1 MAEAF
6 FESLIPSGLA
16 TNSLDCSYLNS
27 DSKSDLGDTSSQGTN
42 DERLDKDLGGL
53 SEDRFR
59 VDRRKLERMLQVSES
74 LNSQVD
80 QELNGW
86 SNCQRHGEMCE
97 PAEEFFK
104 RIMNETNTEI
114 TWPSKLKIGAK
125 SKKDPHI
132 KVIGMPN
139 DVKAAKEKIM
149 SILDTKG
156 NRVTL
161 KMDVSHTDHS
171 HVIGKGGN
179 NIKKVMQG
187 TGCHI
192 HFPDS
197 NRGNNV
203 QEKSNQVS
211 IAGQPSG
218 VDSARIQIRDLLPL
232 VFIFEMSLSPPY
244 PDPSSSHL
252 LHLQQLYN
260 VTITFK
266 QKPRTYLT
274 IITVRGSVYNA
285 KMVKE
290 ATARL
295 MEHLMNSVGVSLP
308 VSMQLEIAPQH
319 HLFMIGRGDMNIK
332 QIMQRTG
339 ASVYFPEPNNVNPLR
354 KGTVYITGPIESVY
368 QARQHLIG
376 CLPLVLMF
384 DIKEDIEIEPAY
396 ISQLMEQLDVF
407 ISIKSKPKQPSKSV
421 IVKSVER
428 NATNMYATR
437 IQLLGLDK
445 ELSQVSPS
453 SPGTNGSISA
463 TTTSTNMLG
472 LSSLG
477 MLNPNIL
484 TVNTTNPLMVNGHHN
499 LPSMVSPANS
509 PNHACP
515 SSQWVPPPPGVYAH
529 PVMMMNPTTPTSLTS
544 ALDIFSQCNGLQKG
558 FNQNNRAPFTSI
570 PATTPNTEQGLRNPR
585 ENSSP
590 NAIQSHCDIPVDF
603 QYSSKFNDIFNND
616 LTLGLLDLG
625 KPCTSVSKL
634 QSNVLDGDLAS
645 SLHSER
651 STESG
656 NDSEGSNK
664 RAPGSERKKGAGNS
678 NNSSNNNNFFP
689 NNNLQQSADVDYERR
704 KLLATKAMQKKP
716 VGESRV
722 PTNTWSGMGFSKSM
736 PESAIR
742 NRLGQNISNRSSSYN
757 EYNLIMPYEQPNV
770 SDFPDINRDLWKD
783 SKPLNAPVPSP
794 SPMWEYSSA
803 RKRFE
808 FGLSNSNH
816 ADSATLPTK
825 TLVWSS
831 ETDLAEL
838 FSKLGLGKYT
848 DVFQQQEI
856 DLPTFMTMN
865 DNDLRMLGISTFGA
879 RRKMLLAIAD
889 LNHQKSQPTTTTTA
903 TTAATTATITTNN
916 SFPANEATSWMDN
929 PRVDMGSLSGRW

>member
-1 MAEAF
+1 
-6 FESLIPSGLA
+6 
-16 TNSLDCSYLNS
+16 
-27 DSKSDLGDTSSQGTN
+27 
-42 DERLDKDLGGL
+42 
-53 SEDRFR
+53 
-59 VDRRKLERMLQVSES
+59 MLQVSE
-74 LNSQVD
+74 NINNHHAD
-80 QELNGW
+80 QQLNGW
-86 SNCQRHGEMCE
+86 NNNCQRHGEMCE
-97 PAEEFFK
+97 SAEEFFK
-104 RIMNETNTEI
+104 RIMAETNTEI

-132 KVIGMPN
+132 KVIGMSN
-139 DVKAAKEKIM
+139 DVKIAKEKIM

-218 VDSARIQIRDLLPL
+218 VESARVQIRELLPL
-232 VFIFEMSLSPPY
+232 VFIFEMSLSSPY

-252 LHLQQLYN
+252 LHLQQVYN

-295 MEHLMNSVGVSLP
+295 MEHLMNSVGVSLS

-384 DIKEDIEIEPAY
+384 DIKEDIEIEPAH
-396 ISQLMEQLDVF
+396 ITQLMEQLDVF

-428 NATNMYATR
+428 NASNMYAAR

-463 TTTSTNMLG
+463 TTSTNMLG

-477 MLNPNIL
+477 IMNPNIL
-484 TVNTTNPLMVNGHHN
+484 TVNTNMMVNGHHN
-499 LPSMVSPANS
+499 LPPMLSPANS

-515 SSQWVPPPPGVYAH
+515 SSQWVQPPPGVYAH
-529 PVMMMNPTTPTSLTS
+529 PVMMMSTAPPTSLAST
-544 ALDIFSQCNGLQKG
+544 LDIFSQCNGLQKG
-558 FNQNNRAPFTSI
+558 YNQNNRVAFATNI
-570 PATTPNTEQGLRNPR
+570 TATTQNTEQALRNPR
-585 ENSSP
+585 ENNSP
-590 NAIQSHCDIPVDF
+590 NTIHSDIPVDF

-616 LTLGLLDLG
+616 LTFGLLDLG
-625 KPCTSVSKL
+625 KPCTSINKL
-634 QSNVLDGDLAS
+634 QSNMLDGELAS
-645 SLHSER
+645 SIHNEC
-651 STESG
+651 STDSL
-656 NDSEGSNK
+656 NDSDGSNK
-664 RAPGSERKKGAGNS
+664 RAPGSERKKGSA
-678 NNSSNNNNFFP
+678 NNSHNNSCNNNFFP
-689 NNNLQQSADVDYERR
+689 NNIQQSADVDYERR

-742 NRLGQNISNRSSSYN
+742 NRLGQNVSNRSSSYN
-757 EYNLIMPYEQPNV
+757 EYNLIMPYEQPV

-783 SKPLNAPVPSP
+783 SKPVNSTVPSP
-794 SPMWEYSSA
+794 SPMWEYPSS

-816 ADSATLPTK
+816 ADSGTLPTK

-879 RRKMLLAIAD
+879 RRKMLLAITD

-903 TTAATTATITTNN
+903 AAATATITTNN

>member
-1 MAEAF
+1 MAETILQ
-6 FESLIPSGLA
+6 SLIPRLD
-16 TNSLDCSYLNS
+16 TNSVFDCSYINS
-27 DSKSDLGDTSSQGTN
+27 DSKSDIGDTSSQGTN
-42 DERLDKDLGGL
+42 DERPDKDLGGGL
-53 SEDRFR
+53 YEERFR
-59 VDRRKLERMLQVSES
+59 VDRRKLERMLQVSENVH
-74 LNSQVD
+74 NSA
-80 QELNGW
+80 EEKLNGW
-86 SNCQRHGEMCE
+86 TNGQRQGETCE
-97 PAEEFFK
+97 SAAEFFK
-104 RIMNETNTEI
+104 RIMKETNTEV

-125 SKKDPHI
+125 SKKDLHI
-132 KVIGMPN
+132 KVTGMLN
-139 DVKAAKEKIM
+139 DVKVAKDKIM

-211 IAGQPSG
+211 IAGQPTG
-218 VDSARIQIRDLLPL
+218 VESARIQIRDLLPL
-232 VFIFEMSLSPPY
+232 VFMFEMSLPPSLS
-244 PDPSSSHL
+244 DPASSHL
-252 LHLQQLYN
+252 LHLQKVYN

-266 QKPRTYLT
+266 QKPRSYMT
-274 IITVRGSVYNA
+274 IVTVRGSVYNA

-290 ATARL
+290 ATVRL
-295 MEHLMNSVGVSLP
+295 MEHLLNNVGGVSLT

-339 ASVYFPEPNNVNPLR
+339 ASVYFPDPNNVNPLR

-368 QARQHLIG
+368 QARQQLIG

-384 DIKEDIEIEPAY
+384 DIKEDIEIEPAR
-396 ISQLMEQLDVF
+396 ISLLMEQLDVF

-428 NATNMYATR
+428 NATNMYDAR

-445 ELSQVSPS
+445 EPIQSNIVPPPCSA
-453 SPGTNGSISA
+453 GTNG
-463 TTTSTNMLG
+463 TVNNTNTNMLG

-477 MLNPNIL
+477 YVM
-484 TVNTTNPLMVNGHHN
+484 NGHNN
-499 LPSMVSPANS
+499 LSTMLSPTSNSS
-509 PNHACP
+509 PNCP
-515 SSQWVPPPPGVYAH
+515 LNQWVATPPGVYSQR
-529 PVMMMNPTTPTSLTS
+529 MMVINQPHQTSI
-544 ALDIFSQCNGLQKG
+544 APQLDVFSSPCNGLQKRYS
-558 FNQNNRAPFTSI
+558 NQTNTSPVQTIPTSI
-570 PATTPNTEQGLRNPR
+570 NTEQGHPNTSG
-585 ENSSP
+585 NISP
-590 NAIQSHCDIPVDF
+590 SPVQNHCDIPADF
-603 QYSSKFNDIFNND
+603 QYSSKFNNMFNND

-625 KPCTSVSKL
+625 KPPSPVNKL
-634 QSNVLDGDLAS
+634 QSTIQNGELAS

-651 STESG
+651 SSESG
-656 NDSEGSNK
+656 NDSEGSDK
-664 RAPGSERKKGAGNS
+664 WAPGSERKKCANG
-678 NNSSNNNNFFP
+678 FFP
-689 NNNLQQSADVDYERR
+689 NNSSLQQTADVDYEHR

-722 PTNTWSGMGFSKSM
+722 PTNTWSGMGFSKSL
-736 PESAIR
+736 PESVIR
-742 NRLGQNISNRSSSYN
+742 NRLGQSTSNYGD
-757 EYNLIMPYEQPNV
+757 YNLITSYQQNMTE
-770 SDFPDINRDLWKD
+770 FPEVNRDPWKD
-783 SKPLNAPVPSP
+783 STKTLNTQMPTPL
-794 SPMWEYSSA
+794 WEYSSPK
-803 RKRFE
+803 KRFE

-825 TLVWSS
+825 VLAWSS

-848 DVFQQQEI
+848 DIFQQQEI
-856 DLPTFMTMN
+856 DLPTFRTMN

-879 RRKMLLAIAD
+879 RKKMLLAITE
-889 LNHQKSQPTTTTTA
+889 LNHMKPQHTTTA
-903 TTAATTATITTNN
+903 MTTSAAATINTNN
-916 SFPANEATSWMDN
+916 SFQENEATAWMKN
-929 PRVDMGSLSGRW
+929 PRVDIGSLSGRW

>member
-1 MAEAF
+1 MAETILQ
-6 FESLIPSGLA
+6 SLIPGLD
-16 TNSLDCSYLNS
+16 TNSFDCSYLNS
-27 DSKSDLGDTSSQGTN
+27 DSKSDIGDTSSQGTN
-42 DERLDKDLGGL
+42 DDRPDKDLGGL
-53 SEDRFR
+53 FEDRFR
-59 VDRRKLERMLQVSES
+59 VDRRKLERMLQVSEN
-74 LNSQVD
+74 LHNSPEKQ
-80 QELNGW
+80 LNGW
-86 SNCQRHGEMCE
+86 TNCQRQGETCE
-97 PAEEFFK
+97 SAGEFFK
-104 RIMNETNTEI
+104 RIMKETNTEV

-132 KVIGMPN
+132 KVIGMQN
-139 DVKAAKEKIM
+139 DVKVAKDKIM

-218 VDSARIQIRDLLPL
+218 VESARIQIRDLLPL
-232 VFIFEMSLSPPY
+232 VFIFEMSLSPSLA
-244 PDPSSSHL
+244 DPASSHL
-252 LHLQQLYN
+252 VHLQKVYN
-260 VTITFK
+260 VTISFK
-266 QKPRTYLT
+266 QKPRSYMT

-295 MEHLMNSVGVSLP
+295 MEHLLNNVGGVSLT

-319 HLFMIGRGDMNIK
+319 HLFMIGRGDVNIK

-339 ASVYFPEPNNVNPLR
+339 ASVYFPDPNNVNPLR

-368 QARQHLIG
+368 QARQQLIG

-384 DIKEDIEIEPAY
+384 DIKEDIEIEPAR
-396 ISQLMEQLDVF
+396 ISMLMEQLDVF

-428 NATNMYATR
+428 NAANMYDAR

-445 ELSQVSPS
+445 ETNNNSLPPPCSAS
-453 SPGTNGSISA
+453 TNGTINNPN
-463 TTTSTNMLG
+463 TNMLG

-477 MLNPNIL
+477 YVM
-484 TVNTTNPLMVNGHHN
+484 NGHSN
-499 LPSMVSPANS
+499 LSTMLSPANS
-509 PNHACP
+509 P
-515 SSQWVPPPPGVYAH
+515 SSNCQLNQWVAPPPSVYGH
-529 PVMMMNPTTPTSLTS
+529 RMMVINTGSQASIPSP
-544 ALDIFSQCNGLQKG
+544 LDIFSSQCNGLHKG
-558 FNQNNRAPFTSI
+558 YSNQTNGSASQTIPTTSTNTDQGNQNPNENISP
-570 PATTPNTEQGLRNPR
+570 TPLQN
-585 ENSSP
+585 
-590 NAIQSHCDIPVDF
+590 HCDIPTDF
-603 QYSSKFNDIFNND
+603 QYSSKFNNMFNND

-625 KPCTSVSKL
+625 KPSSPMAKL
-634 QSNVLDGDLAS
+634 QTTISNGELAS

-651 STESG
+651 SSESG
-656 NDSEGSNK
+656 NDSEGSDK
-664 RAPGSERKKGAGNS
+664 WAPGSERKKCATSGNG
-678 NNSSNNNNFFP
+678 FFP
-689 NNNLQQSADVDYERR
+689 NNSSLQQTTDVDYEHR

-722 PTNTWSGMGFSKSM
+722 PTNTWSGMGFSKSL
-736 PESAIR
+736 PESVIR
-742 NRLGQNISNRSSSYN
+742 NRLGQSTSNYSD
-757 EYNLIMPYEQPNV
+757 YNLITPPYQQNMT
-770 SDFPDINRDLWKD
+770 DFPEVNRDPWKD
-783 SKPLNAPVPSP
+783 STKALNTQMPTPL
-794 SPMWEYSSA
+794 WEYSSPK
-803 RKRFE
+803 KRFE

-825 TLVWSS
+825 VLAWSS

-848 DVFQQQEI
+848 DIFQQQEI
-856 DLPTFMTMN
+856 DLPTFRTMN

-879 RRKMLLAIAD
+879 RKKMLLAITE
-889 LNHQKSQPTTTTTA
+889 LNHMKPQLTTTA
-903 TTAATTATITTNN
+903 ITASTAINSNN
-916 SFPANEATSWMDN
+916 SFQENEATAWMNN